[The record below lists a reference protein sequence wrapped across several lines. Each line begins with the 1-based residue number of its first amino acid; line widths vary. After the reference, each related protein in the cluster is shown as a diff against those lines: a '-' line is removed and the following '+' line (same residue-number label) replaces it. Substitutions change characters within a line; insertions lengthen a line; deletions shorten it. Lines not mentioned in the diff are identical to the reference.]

1 MSSTRLRRMVWAAVA
16 ALILPWLAACGGEP
30 PPTPPRTDVIFGL
43 QLEPPVLDP
52 TINPAQA
59 IAQITQ
65 LNVFEGLT
73 RIDESGTV
81 QPGLAASW
89 DVSDDARTYTFRLR
103 EGVQFADGT
112 AFDSGDVK
120 FTFERNA
127 AEGSTNSRRS
137 YFTQMESVET
147 PDPMTVA
154 VTLTEPSALFLFNMA
169 ESMSVIVAPESAD
182 TNATAPVG
190 TGPYRLDT
198 WLPGESVALVRN
210 PLYRDAE
217 SVALDRVEFR
227 FIGDAAA
234 QVAALQAGDVDVF
247 PSIGALETVP
257 QFEADPRFQ
266 VLVGTTEGEVIL
278 AFNNSRYPFNN
289 VAVRRAVSQGIKRQ
303 EIIEGAMFGY
313 GTRIGSHF
321 APHHPAYVD
330 LTGAYPEDNS
340 SALGNLARAGVGSG
354 GFSFTITV
362 PPTTYAQRSAEIIRN
377 QLLEL
382 NITADIVQVEWARW
396 LEVVYSEANYESTII
411 AHVEPMDIGIY
422 ADPGYYFRY
431 DSQEFRDI
439 VAAANRATDSGEQ
452 AEYWAA
458 AQRRLAD
465 DAVNAFLF
473 ELPKVGVAAAGLI
486 GLWRNWP
493 MFINDIAALH
503 WAESGAETGAD

>member
-1 MSSTRLRRMVWAAVA
+1 MSLTQPHHRVWTAVA
-16 ALILPWLAACGGEP
+16 ASILTLLAACGEP
-30 PPTPPRTDVIFGL
+30 PPPSRTDVIFGL

-65 LNVFEGLT
+65 LNIFEGLT
-73 RIDESGTV
+73 RIDESGAV

-89 DVSDDARTYTFRLR
+89 DVSDDARTYTFHLR

-112 AFDSGDVK
+112 AFESGDVK

-137 YFTQMESVET
+137 YFSQMERIET
-147 PDPMTVA
+147 PDLSTVA
-154 VTLTEPSALFLFNMA
+154 VTLAEPSALFLFNMA

-182 TNATAPVG
+182 TNTTVPVG
-190 TGPYRLDT
+190 TGPYRLDS
-198 WLPGESVALVRN
+198 WFPGESVVLMRN

-217 SVALDRVEFR
+217 SIAIDRVEFR

-234 QVAALQAGDVDVF
+234 QIAALQAGDVDVF
-247 PSIGALETVP
+247 PSIGALEAVP

-278 AFNNSRYPFNN
+278 ALNNSRAPFN
-289 VAVRRAVSQGIKRQ
+289 VAGVRRAVSQGIERQ

-330 LTGAYPEDNS
+330 LTEAYPEDIDRARS
-340 SALGNLARAGVGSG
+340 HLAQAGVGSG
-354 GFSFTITV
+354 GLSFTITV
-362 PPTTYAQRSAEIIRN
+362 PPTTYAQRSAEIIRS
-377 QLLEL
+377 QLQKL
-382 NITADIVQVEWARW
+382 NITVEIEQVEWARW
-396 LEVVYSEANYESTII
+396 LEVVYSDANYEATII
-411 AHVEPMDIGIY
+411 AHVEPMDIATIY
-422 ADPGYYFRY
+422 SDPSYYFRY

-439 VAAANRATDSGEQ
+439 IAAANRATDPGEQ
-452 AEYWAA
+452 AGYWAA
-458 AQRRLAD
+458 AQVRLAE

-473 ELPKVGVAAAGLI
+473 ELPKVGIAAAGLQ

-503 WAESGAETGAD
+503 WAASGAN